1 MQRTAA
7 ASIAIAI
14 IAGIYLLT
22 IVEGE
27 MFRDY
32 HGLDVAQRKDMLQA
46 IGAQASGS
54 VDVPRYLRT
63 SVVPAAKTV
72 VDKYALTNPWNVT
85 QEQIKESYY
94 DELTNRITHNYSLV
108 LDYDRNASDPA
119 NEMYVSQRN
128 LSLTKF
134 NSSTDRFDLLQNRTT
149 MFYPQRIKDVR
160 GYMFTGRYE
169 VGMPWGNESVGQY
182 NYSIGIPNNID
193 ELVVAAR
200 EVWNRSVEDYYNMSE
215 ILNRTNGGWAIAA
228 DYLNKTYDSTE
239 DYSPG
244 NGLEA
249 GPYPSGDV
257 GWDESTG
264 WDHNSIVFYGW
275 KKASERYPYNQMPAD
290 VQNDSVEISNRIVA
304 HTWNYANITFSP
316 PDWNGP
322 SYGNFTNINGERKEI
337 IEWGL
342 SGTSIGR
349 VTGGYDEALNGLNS
363 TI

>member
-22 IVEGE
+22 IIEGQ

-32 HGLDVAQRKDMLQA
+32 HGLDVDQRKDILQA

-63 SVVPAAKTV
+63 IITPAAKTV
-72 VDKYALTNPWNVT
+72 VDKHALANPWNIT
-85 QEQIKESYY
+85 REQIKNDYY
-94 DELTNRITHNYSLV
+94 DELNYRITNNYTLT
-108 LDYDRNASDPA
+108 LDYDKNASDA
-119 NEMYVSQRN
+119 ENRMYVSQKN
-128 LSLTKF
+128 LSFTEF
-134 NSSTDRFDLLQNRTT
+134 NPAAHRFDLLQNRTT
-149 MFYPQRIKDVR
+149 MFYPQRINDVR

-169 VGMPWGNESVGQY
+169 IGMPWGNESVSQY
-182 NYSIGIPNNID
+182 NYSIGIPNNVE

-200 EVWNRSVEDYYNMSE
+200 EVWNRSVEDWQNMSE
-215 ILNRTNGGWAIAA
+215 VFIRTEGGWGIAA
-228 DYLNKTYDSTE
+228 DYLNETYDSTE
-239 DYSPG
+239 YYSPG
-244 NGLEA
+244 DGLEA
-249 GPYPSGDV
+249 GAHPYGDV

-264 WDHNSIVFYGW
+264 WDKNSIVFYGW
-275 KKASERYPYNQMPAD
+275 KKASERYPWNQMPAD
-290 VQNDSVEISNRIVA
+290 IQNNSVDISNRIVA

-316 PDWNGP
+316 PDWYGP
-322 SYGNFTNINGERKEI
+322 SYGNFTNIYGERKEI

-342 SGTSIGR
+342 TGTSIGR
-349 VTGGYDEALNGLNS
+349 IIGGYDEALIS

>member
-32 HGLDVAQRKDMLQA
+32 HGLDVAQRKDILQA

-63 SVVPAAKTV
+63 IIVPAAKTV
-72 VDKYALTNPWNVT
+72 VDNYALTNPWNVT
-85 QEQIKESYY
+85 QEQIKDAYY
-94 DELTNRITHNYSLV
+94 DELTNRMNHNYSLI
-108 LDYDRNASDPA
+108 LDYDKNTSDPA
-119 NEMYVSQRN
+119 NKMYVSQQN
-128 LSLTKF
+128 VSLTRF

-160 GYMFTGRYE
+160 GYMFTGQYE
-169 VGMPWGNESVGQY
+169 IGMPWGNESVRQY

-215 ILNRTNGGWAIAA
+215 ILNRTNGGWKIAA
-228 DYLNKTYDSTE
+228 DYLNEIYDSTE

-244 NGLEA
+244 NGLES

-257 GWDESTG
+257 GYDDATG

-275 KKASERYPYNQMPAD
+275 KKASELYPQNQMPAD
-290 VQNDSVEISNRIVA
+290 IQNDSVEISNRIIA
-304 HTWNYANITFSP
+304 HTSNYANLTFSP
-316 PDWNGP
+316 PEWGGP
-322 SYGNFTNINGERKEI
+322 SYGNFTNIYGEKKEI

-342 SGTSIGR
+342 TGTSVAR
-349 VTGGYDEALNGLNS
+349 VVGGYDEALNGLNNQ
-363 TI
+363 T

>member
-22 IVEGE
+22 IVEGG

-32 HGLDVAQRKDMLQA
+32 HGLDVAQRKDILQA

-63 SVVPAAKTV
+63 IVVPAAKTV
-72 VDKYALTNPWNVT
+72 VDIHGLTNPWNIT
-85 QEQIKESYY
+85 KEQMEGDYY
-94 DELTNRITHNYSLV
+94 NELRSMLINNYTLI
-108 LDYDRNASDPA
+108 LDFDKNTSDTA
-119 NEMYVSQRN
+119 NKMYVSQKN

-149 MFYPQRIKDVR
+149 MFYPQRIKDVH
-160 GYMFTGRYE
+160 GYMFTGQYE
-169 VGMPWGNESVGQY
+169 VGMPWGNESVRQY
-182 NYSIGIPNNID
+182 NYSIGIPNNIG
-193 ELVVAAR
+193 ELVPAAR
-200 EVWNRSVEDYYNMSE
+200 EVWNRSVEDWYNMSE
-215 ILNRTNGGWAIAA
+215 ILIRAEGGWEIAA
-228 DYLNKTYDSTE
+228 DYLNETYDSTE
-239 DYSPG
+239 YYRPG

-249 GPYPSGDV
+249 GAYPSGDV

-275 KKASERYPYNQMPAD
+275 KQASELYPQNQMPAD

-304 HTWNYANITFSP
+304 HTSNYVNLTFSP
-316 PDWNGP
+316 PEWGGP

-342 SGTSIGR
+342 SGTAIGR
-349 VTGGYDEALNGLNS
+349 VVGGYDEALSGLNN